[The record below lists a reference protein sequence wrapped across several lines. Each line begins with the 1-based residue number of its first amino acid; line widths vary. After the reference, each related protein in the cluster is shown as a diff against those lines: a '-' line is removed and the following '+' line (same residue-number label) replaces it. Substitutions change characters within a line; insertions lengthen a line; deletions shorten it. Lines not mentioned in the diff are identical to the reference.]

1 MVDLLMLALQATQ
14 CVATITV
21 HSVFY
26 WQKGKIIDSVYSM
39 LVTVAGEEFKT
50 YISAMTLSF

>member
-1 MVDLLMLALQATQ
+1 MHGRFAHACCTSQ
-14 CVATITV
+14 CVATLTLQ
-21 HSVFY
+21 SVFY